1 MNKQRKVVS
10 GSNYQTAGQPFEAPS
25 GRPVRTEVDTTR
37 EDREEDRVTSEVI
50 PSRTE
55 DASPARRKLHPM
67 WIIIPVVITVV
78 LIAVIWSG
86 AYFLVERLS

>member
-1 MNKQRKVVS
+1 MKSKN
-10 GSNYQTAGQPFEAPS
+10 
-25 GRPVRTEVDTTR
+25 GRPELDDAKTSDA
-37 EDREEDRVTSEVI
+37 EDDRVTAEII
-50 PSRTE
+50 PSRRD
-55 DASPARRKLHPM
+55 DATPHRRKLHPM